1 MSDNNIE
8 CCVCFEPVVEET
20 ETTDCNHAVCQ
31 DCLGQLRSPTCPMCR
46 EPIELV
52 GPAAERIAKKE
63 FKKKQGY
70 VFDQLMIR
78 LLLRGNRRIRRVLH
92 IRA

>member
-1 MSDNNIE
+1 
-8 CCVCFEPVVEET
+8 
-20 ETTDCNHAVCQ
+20 
-31 DCLGQLRSPTCPMCR
+31 MCR

-78 LLLRGNRRIRRVLH
+78 ILLRRKTRNGRIIHLRL
-92 IRA
+92 